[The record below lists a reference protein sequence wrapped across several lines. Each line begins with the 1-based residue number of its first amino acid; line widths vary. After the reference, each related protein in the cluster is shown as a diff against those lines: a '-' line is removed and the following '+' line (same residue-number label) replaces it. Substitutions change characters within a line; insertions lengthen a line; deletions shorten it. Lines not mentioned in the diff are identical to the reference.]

1 MNNLGA
7 ELGVFSASSTGP
19 LLEKSGSGL
28 FFETMKPPVYQLFR
42 VGTSSR
48 FTVLQVRSVKDGKA
62 LNAPD
67 LTAYTVLQPVETP
80 WWKIRIGKGSRM
92 ILADDA
98 AAPLLAQAMIEP
110 LFSETLVPWRPAYEA
125 DKAAKY
131 ESRRK
136 DRQR

>member
-1 MNNLGA
+1 M
-7 ELGVFSASSTGP
+7 ESTR
-19 LLEKSGSGL
+19 
-28 FFETMKPPVYQLFR
+28 PPTYQLFR
-42 VGTSSR
+42 VGMTGKY
-48 FTVLQVRSVKDGKA
+48 TVLQVRAVKGGKA
-62 LNAPD
+62 LNAAD
-67 LTAYTVLQPVETP
+67 LTAYAVLQPVETP
-80 WWKIRIGKGSRM
+80 WWKITIGKGSRM